1 MILTETTRLALSAKL
16 YLVLDRYNVDQLR
29 RSLHPTKRPVYFNP
43 SALRLYTEALERAM
57 GSLQYEGVTVETA
70 LAENF
75 SGHLL
80 KTLLKAYA
88 RMKFVDITYS
98 YEQQ

>member
-1 MILTETTRLALSAKL
+1 MILTDTTRLALERKL
-16 YLVLDRYNVDQLR
+16 FLVLDRYNTDQFH
-29 RSLHPTKRPVYFNP
+29 RSLHPTKRPVYFDP
-43 SALRLYTEALERAM
+43 SAMRLYTEALERAM
-57 GSLQYEGVTVETA
+57 GSLQYEGVTVEMA

-88 RMKFVDITYS
+88 KMLIGPS
-98 YEQQ
+98 

>member
-1 MILTETTRLALSAKL
+1 MILTETTRLALEQKL
-16 YLVLDRYNVDQLR
+16 FLVLDRYNTDQFH
-29 RSLHPTKRPVYFNP
+29 RSWHSTKQPVYFNP

-57 GSLQYEGVTVETA
+57 GSLQYEDVTVERA

-80 KTLLKAYA
+80 KTLLKAYE
-88 RMKFVDITYS
+88 RMKAGS
-98 YEQQ
+98 

>member
-1 MILTETTRLALSAKL
+1 MILTDTTRLALEQKL
-16 YLVLDRYNVDQLR
+16 FLVLDRYNTDQFH
-29 RSLHPTKRPVYFNP
+29 RSLHSTKRPIYFNP

-57 GSLQYEGVTVETA
+57 GSLQYEGVTVEMA

-88 RMKFVDITYS
+88 KMLIGPS
-98 YEQQ
+98 

>member
-16 YLVLDRYNVDQLR
+16 YLVLDRYNADQLR

-43 SALRLYTEALERAM
+43 SVLRLYTEALERAM
-57 GSLQYEGVTVETA
+57 GSLQYEGVTVEMA

-88 RMKFVDITYS
+88 KMLIGPS
-98 YEQQ
+98 

>member
-1 MILTETTRLALSAKL
+1 MILTDTTRLALERKL
-16 YLVLDRYNVDQLR
+16 FLVLDRYNTDQFH

-57 GSLQYEGVTVETA
+57 GSLQYEGVTVEMA

-88 RMKFVDITYS
+88 KMLIGPS
-98 YEQQ
+98 

>member
-1 MILTETTRLALSAKL
+1 
-16 YLVLDRYNVDQLR
+16 
-29 RSLHPTKRPVYFNP
+29 
-43 SALRLYTEALERAM
+43 M
-57 GSLQYEGVTVETA
+57 GSLQYEGVTVEMA

-88 RMKFVDITYS
+88 KMLIGPT
-98 YEQQ
+98 EGE

>member
-16 YLVLDRYNVDQLR
+16 YLVLDRYNADQLR
-29 RSLHPTKRPVYFNP
+29 RSLHPTKRPVYFDP

-57 GSLQYEGVTVETA
+57 GSLQYEGVTVEMA

-80 KTLLKAYA
+80 RTLLKAYA
-88 RMKFVDITYS
+88 KMLIGPTV
-98 YEQQ
+98 